1 MATHILNPETAR
13 LALISCAIRNKG
25 AGWELIADSAHAPS
39 GVTGVVQHPDHLEI
53 KHPVGAVRVS
63 SMQVTPD
70 EWYAARGLRCGASVG
85 LALSRIY
92 LHSGNSTTPL
102 DPATLVATS
111 GNLWI
116 TGFLELP
123 PA

>member
-1 MATHILNPETAR
+1 MATHILTPATAR

-25 AGWELIADSAHAPS
+25 TGWELITDAAHAPS

-53 KHPVGAVRVS
+53 KHAVGAVKVS

-70 EWYAARGLRCGASVG
+70 EYYAAQGLRCGASVG
-85 LALSRIY
+85 LALSRVY
-92 LHSGNSTTPL
+92 LYSGPSITPV
-102 DPATLVATS
+102 DPAALVASS